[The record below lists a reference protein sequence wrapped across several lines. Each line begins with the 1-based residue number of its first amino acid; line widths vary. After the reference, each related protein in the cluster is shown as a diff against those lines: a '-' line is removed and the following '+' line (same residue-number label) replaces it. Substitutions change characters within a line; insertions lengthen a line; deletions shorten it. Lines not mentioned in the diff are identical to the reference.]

1 MSQDPREETLRTGR
15 HGDCSAVFDQLFE
28 GARRRIYRPRDLVV
42 AAGEYS
48 NRLFY
53 LYSGS
58 VSIILNDSE
67 GHEIV
72 LTYLNRGDLFGELGL
87 FDERHRRS
95 ALVRARQRSEIATLD
110 YASFQHACTNHP
122 DVLYAMLAQMT
133 RRVRETNLKLADLAF
148 RDVAGRIARQLLA
161 LCSFEEAEKVPGGAR
176 IRITR
181 QELARL
187 VGCTREVASRVVST
201 LHAQG
206 LVTVNGNHIV
216 VHDPTPQ
223 RDSPGARFEP

>member
-1 MSQDPREETLRTGR
+1 MNEEPREEAPRPA
-15 HGDCSAVFDQLFE
+15 HQHEVSAVFDQLFA

-58 VSIILNDSE
+58 VSIILNDSD

-110 YASFQHACTNHP
+110 YPAFQRACSTHP

-148 RDVAGRIARQLLA
+148 RDVAGRIARQLLV
-161 LCSFEEAEKVPGGAR
+161 LCSFDDAERVPGGSR
-176 IRITR
+176 IRVTR

-187 VGCTREVASRVVST
+187 VGCTREVASRVVSA

-206 LVTVNGNHIV
+206 LVTVNGHYIV
-216 VHDPTPQ
+216 VHDPVAQ
-223 RDSPGARFEP
+223 RDDAGLRFDS